1 MNLNYQGQEH
11 IPVSKATVWAFIND
25 PDKIAHCMPDLLEST
40 VHDAHN
46 FDAVVQVGLGPV
58 RGKFKFKIALDPQ
71 ADGSRMNMKIS
82 GGGLGSVVDLT
93 ATALVT
99 QGADGTTTLDWTG
112 AASMRGPIAAVG
124 GRVVDAQAQ
133 RVISETF
140 ANVKTTL
147 TATAGAA

>member
-11 IPVSKATVWAFIND
+11 IPASKATVWAFIND

-40 VHDAHN
+40 VHDPQH

-71 ADGSRMNMKIS
+71 ADGSRMDMKIS

-99 QGADGTTTLDWTG
+99 EGTDGTTTLDWTG

-133 RVISETF
+133 RVIGETF
-140 ANVKTTL
+140 ANVKAKL
-147 TATAGAA
+147 TAAAGAA